1 MAAHLASET
10 TGGAPGRRRSL
21 SFRRRPTTSTEAT
34 VRRAVEVTFEMQNG
48 GQQTLADWMWQQH
61 SRGKSL
67 RTIADELTVKVG
79 VQVSHETVRRWMA

>member
-1 MAAHLASET
+1 MAAHPASET
-10 TGGAPGRRRSL
+10 EVVRRAAASPL
-21 SFRRRPTTSTEAT
+21 SCWRRPTTSTEAP

-79 VQVSHETVRRWMA
+79 VPVSHETVRRWMA